1 LKNLERDKK
10 IVPIYLSNGLSS
22 TLVIPIQL
30 ARRYQIDKPS
40 YVTVEG
46 TKDGI
51 LVKKMEF
58 GE

>member
-22 TLVIPIQL
+22 TLVIPTQL

>member
-1 LKNLERDKK
+1 LKLLKRDKE

-30 ARRYQIDKPS
+30 ARQYHIDKPS

-46 TKDGI
+46 TKEGI
-51 LVKKMEF
+51 LIKKMEIA
-58 GE
+58 